1 MLQQYSICASYL
13 NCMNR
18 HLLVYLKLRQTS
30 FGLVKLEISD
40 YLQLLPVKFLINY
53 KQLAL
58 HSNSAVNALEDFSRF
73 FFFFGGGGHFLAK
86 EN

>member
-1 MLQQYSICASYL
+1 MLEQYSIRASYL

-18 HLLVYLKLRQTS
+18 HLLVYLNLRQTS

-40 YLQLLPVKFLINY
+40 YLWLLPVKFLINC

-58 HSNSAVNALEDFSRF
+58 HSTSAVNALEEFSRIWF
-73 FFFFGGGGHFLAK
+73 FFWLK
-86 EN
+86 KTE